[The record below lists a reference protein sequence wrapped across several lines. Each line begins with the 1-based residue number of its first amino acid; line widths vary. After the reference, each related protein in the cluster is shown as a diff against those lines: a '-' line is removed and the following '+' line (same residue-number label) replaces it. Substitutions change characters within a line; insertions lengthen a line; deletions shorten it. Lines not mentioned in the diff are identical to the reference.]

1 MQAAPSTV
9 TFLRSGGE
17 VMPMN
22 EILVII
28 SLATAVVSFMAAMWP
43 TGPQSLILFER
54 CEGSTD

>member
-9 TFLRSGGE
+9 TFLRNGGE

-28 SLATAVVSFMAAMWP
+28 SLATAVVSFMAADVAYRA
-43 TGPQSLILFER
+43 SIINLIR
-54 CEGSTD
+54 VVRGKH